1 MRSDAQS
8 RKLPPR
14 WRGAGPVVVV
24 TLALLALGGA
34 WLFPWA
40 AGAYY
45 LERGGYNLD
54 ASGSAGP
61 RLDVAEDQLQRA
73 LAWDPNN
80 AQAYYLLASLYRRR
94 GDWPRAAEALVHY
107 VNLQPKNPNGYW
119 QLSLA
124 CEQLDASTLDQVPD
138 VACGRNE
145 SGREDALARLWS
157 LAGYSASDF
166 VAAGDQSFRA
176 ERWDEAEAH
185 YRRALIVDPD
195 EPAARLGLAELS
207 QARGDVEAAMEAYAR
222 LVAEST
228 TPKAVAEAHARR
240 GQILA
245 AQKKWDQARSEL
257 SQAVALMPQEGKY
270 RLDYGWYLY
279 RANGPIAEA
288 RQELT
293 IAATLLPQD
302 PTPFFRLANASFGQ
316 GNYQQALLD
325 AEKAIETNAANA
337 QGWIWKGRALDQLGR
352 LAEAESAFRQ
362 ALQLAPKNAAVHAG
376 LGDVLGQA
384 GRMDEAIE
392 EYEQAVALAP
402 DQVPYRLSLAQA
414 YRLNGQVDEA
424 IAAYRQVLELNPENR
439 TAKQA
444 LQTLEGGE

>member
-1 MRSDAQS
+1 
-8 RKLPPR
+8 
-14 WRGAGPVVVV
+14 
-24 TLALLALGGA
+24 
-34 WLFPWA
+34 
-40 AGAYY
+40 
-45 LERGGYNLD
+45 
-54 ASGSAGP
+54 
-61 RLDVAEDQLQRA
+61 
-73 LAWDPNN
+73 
-80 AQAYYLLASLYRRR
+80 
-94 GDWPRAAEALVHY
+94 
-107 VNLQPKNPNGYW
+107 
-119 QLSLA
+119 
-124 CEQLDASTLDQVPD
+124 
-138 VACGRNE
+138 
-145 SGREDALARLWS
+145 
-157 LAGYSASDF
+157 
-166 VAAGDQSFRA
+166 
-176 ERWDEAEAH
+176 
-185 YRRALIVDPD
+185 
-195 EPAARLGLAELS
+195 
-207 QARGDVEAAMEAYAR
+207 
-222 LVAEST
+222 
-228 TPKAVAEAHARR
+228 
-240 GQILA
+240 
-245 AQKKWDQARSEL
+245 
-257 SQAVALMPQEGKY
+257 
-270 RLDYGWYLY
+270 
-279 RANGPIAEA
+279 
-288 RQELT
+288 
-293 IAATLLPQD
+293 LLPQD